1 MTLEFPKFS
10 FLLICPRL
18 SAGEGGNSEM
28 PMDVEKMFQQI
39 FSLDPSPYAQNKKGV
54 GKGSLLRQDIFGQSP
69 P

>member
-28 PMDVEKMFQQI
+28 PMFQQI

-54 GKGSLLRQDIFGQSP
+54 GKGSLPRQDIFGQSP